1 MSVVVVQQENGP
13 ISDSTKAWRCLRRPL
28 LSFIHS
34 FIPTYLD
41 ATKAPHK
48 SNLTPKSDLWHGERE
63 RDGVKNKAGSRMD
76 SAINIYAIN
85 TVLTSNEKANSIPRG
100 LYLLLLVSASDV
112 VSEHNDVENLQ
123 GSAKEWSLGC
133 VKRAPAAR
141 GGQDAGITQPRDHS
155 LADPCI

>member
-1 MSVVVVQQENGP
+1 M
-13 ISDSTKAWRCLRRPL
+13 
-28 LSFIHS
+28 
-34 FIPTYLD
+34 
-41 ATKAPHK
+41 
-48 SNLTPKSDLWHGERE
+48 ERE

-155 LADPCI
+155 LADPCIAKQYILFFQLYNPHSGPEK